1 MAQSG
6 LSIHRNMLDLNRNT
20 AMTDYNINPYGNSAV
35 MPAGYP
41 IADNLDTNSAQ
52 QALSAKQGKKI
63 GDELHTLKILS
74 IGNSF
79 SSDCLSYVPIIM
91 AQMGLKVEIG
101 ILYHSSCSLQMHWE
115 NRAAANYYTF
125 HYFKQSE
132 GKWKQ
137 EDNKTLSYGLGFD
150 DWDIVLLQQ
159 NSTNAYD
166 YSTVQP
172 YLNDLIDLVAASLPR
187 VTFGWILTHAWAT
200 GYSGYTTNGITQ
212 AEYVEGTKAVAK
224 RVMENSACQLLL
236 PYGIAIDLARK
247 DSTLSAI
254 GDELCHT
261 DKVHLLEG
269 IACQTAAYANA
280 TAIAKFINNRK
291 SIVGDTTRVDSTFLT
306 TYAIPE
312 QHGSATGSTD
322 ANCKIAQRCAVM
334 ANNEY

>member
-1 MAQSG
+1 
-6 LSIHRNMLDLNRNT
+6 
-20 AMTDYNINPYGNSAV
+20 MTDYNINPYGNSAV
-35 MPAGYP
+35 MPDGYP
-41 IADNLDTNSAQ
+41 IADNLTTNSAQ
-52 QALSAKQGKKI
+52 QALSAKQGKRL
-63 GDELHTLKILS
+63 GDELYTLKILS

-79 SSDCLSYVPIIM
+79 SRDSLSYVPIIM

-115 NRAAANYYTF
+115 NRTTANYYTF
-125 HYFKQSE
+125 DYFKQSE

-137 EDNKTLSYGLGFD
+137 ESNKSLSYGLGFD
-150 DWDIVLLQQ
+150 DWDVVLFQQ
-159 NSTNAYD
+159 NSGNAYD

-172 YLNDLIDLVAASLPR
+172 YLNDLIGLVAASLPM

-200 GYSGYTTNGITQ
+200 GYSGYTSRNITQ
-212 AEYVEGTKAVAK
+212 ADYVEGTKATAK
-224 RVMENSACQLLL
+224 NVMENTACQLLL
-236 PYGIAIDLARK
+236 PYGVAIDLARK

-254 GDELCHT
+254 GDDLCYT

-280 TAIAKFINNRK
+280 TAIAKFLHCRQ
-291 SIVGDTTRVDSTFLT
+291 SVAGDTMRVTSSFLT

-322 ANCKIAQRCAVM
+322 ANCKIAQRLAIA
-334 ANNEY
+334 ANNAPFD

>member
-1 MAQSG
+1 MA
-6 LSIHRNMLDLNRNT
+6 NK
-20 AMTDYNINPYGNSAV
+20 NINPFGQSAE

-41 IADNLDTNSAQ
+41 IADNLTTNSAQ
-52 QALSAKQGKKI
+52 QALSAKQGKLL

-79 SSDCLSYVPIIM
+79 SRDSLSYVPIIM

-115 NRAAANYYTF
+115 NRATANYYTF
-125 HYFKQSE
+125 DYFKQSE

-137 EDNKTLSYGLGFD
+137 ESNKSLSYGLGFD
-150 DWDIVLLQQ
+150 DWDVVLLQQ
-159 NSTNAYD
+159 NSGNAYD
-166 YSTVQP
+166 YTTCQP
-172 YLNDLIDLVAASLPR
+172 YLNDLIGLVTASLPR

-200 GYSGYTTNGITQ
+200 GYSGYTSKGITQ
-212 AEYVEGTKAVAK
+212 AEYVEGTKATAK
-224 RVMENSACQLLL
+224 SVMENSACQLLL

-254 GDELCHT
+254 GDDLCYT

-280 TAIAKFINNRK
+280 TAIARFLHCRQ
-291 SIVGDTTRVDSTFLT
+291 SVAGDTMRVTSSFLT
-306 TYAIPE
+306 TYAIP
-312 QHGSATGSTD
+312 
-322 ANCKIAQRCAVM
+322 
-334 ANNEY
+334 

>member
-1 MAQSG
+1 MAD
-6 LSIHRNMLDLNRNT
+6 I
-20 AMTDYNINPYGNSAV
+20 NINPYGISSE

-41 IADNLDTNSAQ
+41 IADNLTTDSAQ
-52 QALSAKQGKKI
+52 QALSAKQGKKL
-63 GDELHTLKILS
+63 GDELHALKILS

-79 SSDCLSYVPIIM
+79 SRDSLSYVPIIM

-101 ILYHSSCSLQMHWE
+101 ILYHPACSLQEHWE
-115 NRAAANYYTF
+115 HRTTANYYTF
-125 HYFKQSE
+125 DYFKQSE
-132 GKWKQ
+132 GKWKK
-137 EDNKTLSYGLGFD
+137 ESNKSLSYGLGFD
-150 DWDIVLLQQ
+150 DWDIVLFQQ
-159 NSTNAYD
+159 NSGNAYD

-200 GYSGYTTNGITQ
+200 GYSGYTSRNITQ

-224 RVMENSACQLLL
+224 SVMENSACQLLL

-254 GDELCHT
+254 GDDLCYT
-261 DKVHLLEG
+261 DKLHLLEG

-280 TAIAKFINNRK
+280 TAITKFINNRK
-291 SIVGDTTRVDSTFLT
+291 SIVGDTTMVTSAWLT

-322 ANCKIAQRCAVM
+322 VNCKIAQRCAVM
-334 ANNEY
+334 ANNEYSR

>member
-1 MAQSG
+1 MA
-6 LSIHRNMLDLNRNT
+6 NT
-20 AMTDYNINPYGNSAV
+20 NIFPFGQNAE

-41 IADNLDTNSAQ
+41 IADNLNTNSAQ
-52 QALSAKQGKKI
+52 QALSAKMGKKI

-79 SSDCLSYVPIIM
+79 SSDSLSYVPIIM

-115 NRAAANYYTF
+115 NRTTANYYDF
-125 HYFKQSE
+125 YYFDATAN
-132 GKWKQ
+132 KWIQ
-137 EDNKTLSYGLGFD
+137 ESNKTLSYGIGYA
-150 DWDIVLLQQ
+150 DWDVVLFQQ

-166 YSTVQP
+166 YTTVQP

-200 GYSGYTTNGITQ
+200 GYTSYTTKGITQ

-224 RVMENSACQLLL
+224 SVMEKTACQLLL

-247 DSTLSAI
+247 DSTLSAV
-254 GDELCHT
+254 GDDLCYT

-280 TAIAKFINNRK
+280 TAIAKFMRNRK
-291 SIVGDTTRVDSTFLT
+291 SVVGDTIRVNSSFLT

-322 ANCKIAQRCAVM
+322 ANCKIAQRLAIA
-334 ANNEY
+334 ANNAPY

>member
-1 MAQSG
+1 MANVDIYPFGQS
-6 LSIHRNMLDLNRNT
+6 
-20 AMTDYNINPYGNSAV
+20 AE

-41 IADNLDTNSAQ
+41 IADNLRTNDAQ
-52 QALSAKQGKKI
+52 KALSARQGYVI
-63 GDELHTLKILS
+63 GNELHSLKILS

-79 SSDCLSYVPIIM
+79 SRDSLSYVPIIM

-101 ILYHSSCSLQMHWE
+101 ILYHSSCSLQQHWD
-115 NRAAANYYTF
+115 NRATAGYYVF
-125 HYFKQSE
+125 DYFKQSE

-137 EDNKTLSYGLGFD
+137 ESNKSLSYGLGFD
-150 DWDIVLLQQ
+150 DWDVVLLQQ
-159 NSTNAYD
+159 NSVNAYD

-172 YLNDLIDLVAASLPR
+172 YLNDLINLVAVTLPR
-187 VTFGWILTHAWAT
+187 VTFGWILTHAWGT
-200 GYSGYTTNGITQ
+200 GYNGYTNKGITQ

-224 RVMENSACQLLL
+224 SVMENTACQLLL
-236 PYGIAIDLARK
+236 PYGVAIDLARK

-254 GDELCHT
+254 GDDLCYT

-280 TAIAKFINNRK
+280 TAIAKFLHSKK
-291 SIVGDTTRVDSTFLT
+291 SIVGDTTRVTSSFLA

-322 ANCKIAQRCAVM
+322 DNCAIAQRLAIA
-334 ANNEY
+334 ANNNPFD

>member
-1 MAQSG
+1 MA
-6 LSIHRNMLDLNRNT
+6 T
-20 AMTDYNINPYGNSAV
+20 INVNPFGQNASV
-35 MPAGYP
+35 PDGYP
-41 IADNLDTNSAQ
+41 IADDLNTNKSNY
-52 QALSAKQGKKI
+52 ALSAKQGKLL

-79 SSDCLSYVPIIM
+79 SRDSLSYVPIIM

-115 NRAAANYYTF
+115 NRATANYYVF
-125 HYFKQSE
+125 DYFKQSD

-137 EDNKTLSYGLGFD
+137 ENNKSLSYGLGFD
-150 DWDIVLLQQ
+150 DWDVVLLQQ
-159 NSTNAYD
+159 NSGNAYD
-166 YSTVQP
+166 YATVQP
-172 YLNDLIDLVAASLPR
+172 YLNDLIGLVSASLTR

-200 GYSGYTTNGITQ
+200 GYSGYTSKGITQ
-212 AEYVEGTKAVAK
+212 TEYVEDTKAVAK
-224 RVMENSACQLLL
+224 SVMENSACQLLL

-254 GDELCHT
+254 GDDLCYT

-280 TAIAKFINNRK
+280 TAIAKFLHNRK
-291 SIVGDTTRVDSTFLT
+291 SIVGDTTRVTSSWLT

-322 ANCKIAQRCAVM
+322 ANCKLAQRYAII
-334 ANNEY
+334 ANNEFNL

>member
-1 MAQSG
+1 
-6 LSIHRNMLDLNRNT
+6 
-20 AMTDYNINPYGNSAV
+20 MTDYNINPYGNSAV

-41 IADNLDTNSAQ
+41 IADNLTTNSAQ
-52 QALSAKQGKKI
+52 QALSAKQGKRL
-63 GDELHTLKILS
+63 GDELYTLKILS

-79 SSDCLSYVPIIM
+79 SRDSLSYVPIIM

-115 NRAAANYYTF
+115 NRATANYYTF
-125 HYFKQSE
+125 DYFKQSE

-137 EDNKTLSYGLGFD
+137 ESNKSLSCGLGFD
-150 DWDIVLLQQ
+150 DWDVVLFQQ
-159 NSTNAYD
+159 NSGNAYD

-172 YLNDLIDLVAASLPR
+172 YLNDLINLVAASLPR
-187 VTFGWILTHAWAT
+187 VTFGWMITHAWAT
-200 GYSGYTTNGITQ
+200 GYSGYSSRNMTQ
-212 AEYVEGTKAVAK
+212 AEYVEGTKDVAK
-224 RVMENSACQLLL
+224 SVMENTACQLLL
-236 PYGIAIDLARK
+236 PYGVAIDLARK

-254 GDELCHT
+254 GDDLCYT

-280 TAIAKFINNRK
+280 TAIARFLHCRQ
-291 SIVGDTTRVDSTFLT
+291 SVAGDTMRVTSSFLT

-322 ANCKIAQRCAVM
+322 ANCKIAQRLAIA
-334 ANNEY
+334 ANNAPFD

>member
-1 MAQSG
+1 MA
-6 LSIHRNMLDLNRNT
+6 
-20 AMTDYNINPYGNSAV
+20 DYNINPFGNSAV

-41 IADNLDTNSAQ
+41 IADNLTTNSAQ
-52 QALSAKQGKKI
+52 QALSAKQGKLI

-79 SSDCLSYVPIIM
+79 SRDSLSYVPMIM
-91 AQMGLKVEIG
+91 AKMGLKVEIG

-115 NRAAANYYTF
+115 NRATANYYVF
-125 HYFKQSE
+125 DYFNASE

-137 EDNKTLSYGLGFD
+137 ESNKTLSYGIGFD
-150 DWDIVLLQQ
+150 DWDVVLFQQ

-172 YLNDLIDLVAASLPR
+172 YLNDLIDLVAASLPN
-187 VTFGWILTHAWAT
+187 VAFGWILTHAWGE
-200 GYSGYTTNGITQ
+200 GYSGYTSAAITQ

-224 RVMENSACQLLL
+224 SVLENTACQLLL

-254 GDELCHT
+254 GSDLCYT

-280 TAIAKFINNRK
+280 TAIAEFLHSKK
-291 SIVGDTTRVDSTFLT
+291 SIVGDTTRVDSSFLT

-322 ANCKIAQRCAVM
+322 ANCKISQRLAIA
-334 ANNEY
+334 ANNIKMD